1 MILGENFM
9 KITASGVKVEH
20 AGAEKGSFPGFDIV
34 REKSVKKTDV
44 QIAFVPYFYRG
55 NRGGR
60 GHMRVG
66 FKRL

>member
-1 MILGENFM
+1 M
-9 KITASGVKVEH
+9 KITASGVKVED
-20 AGAEKGSFPGFDIV
+20 AGFDIV

-44 QIAFVPYFYRG
+44 QIVFVPYFYRG

-66 FKRL
+66 FRRL